1 MFSVSLKQCGKS
13 FNRKWLFRQLDFE
26 FKTGNSY
33 AILGPN
39 GSGKST
45 LSLIIAGQTLPTE
58 GEISWIKN
66 GRNISLNQI
75 YMEVSLASPALEL
88 PEELNTRE
96 LFSFHT
102 KSRPFF
108 QHAGIDWL
116 CEKTGWGED
125 ILSKPVAVFS
135 SGMKQRLKLALAFF
149 TDSSLL
155 ILDEPLTNLDENG
168 KTFYKQLLS
177 AFSTDRLIIVAS
189 NRQDEYDFCNE
200 QVLIG

>member
-13 FNRKWLFRQLDFE
+13 FNRKWLFRQLNLE
-26 FKTGNSY
+26 LVSGNSY

-45 LSLIIAGQTLPTE
+45 LSLLLAGQTLPVE
-58 GEISWIKN
+58 GEISWTKN
-66 GRNISLNQI
+66 GVNIPLNRI

-88 PEELNTRE
+88 PEELNTKE

-102 KSRPFF
+102 KSRPFL
-108 QHAGIDWL
+108 QGAGIEWL
-116 CEKTGWGED
+116 CKNTGWNDD
-125 ILSKPVAVFS
+125 ILNKPVGVFS

-155 ILDEPLTNLDENG
+155 ILDEPLTNLDDQG
-168 KTFYKQLLS
+168 KGLYKLLLETFS
-177 AFSTDRLIIVAS
+177 SDRLIIVAS
-189 NRQDEYDFCNE
+189 NRSDEYDFCTE
-200 QVLIG
+200 QIMLG